1 MRVKVL
7 ASGSK
12 GNATLVETKF
22 TKVLIDVG
30 LSYRELKKRLA
41 SVQTNVEDIGAVF
54 ITHEHSDHIKGLNTF
69 LKRHQIPVYL
79 SEGSY
84 NAIVGEKKIG
94 VEHPSFN
101 VIEEDQLIQIQDFN
115 FHPFLISHDAY
126 EPFGYCVYEGN
137 KKLVYLT
144 DTGFVSQQNEERIRN
159 ADIYILETNHNVEM
173 LMGTNRP
180 WYLKQ
185 RILGDLG
192 HLCNEDAFDVL
203 ARVRGDDTKYVYM
216 AHISEEA
223 NSVDLLKLTVEDYY
237 TQEKDY
243 RLNFMI
249 AHQHQVSE
257 IVEV

>member
-12 GNATLVETKF
+12 GNATLIETRN

-30 LSYRELKKRLA
+30 ISYRTLKQKLE
-41 SVQTNVEDIGAVF
+41 SVNTKIDDIGAIF
-54 ITHEHSDHIKGLNTF
+54 ITHEHSDHIKGLNTY
-69 LKRHQIPVYL
+69 LIRHQIPVFL

-84 NAIVGEKKIG
+84 NAIVTEKRIG
-94 VEHPSFN
+94 QDFQHFN
-101 VIEEDQLIQIQDFN
+101 IIQEDQNIEFNDFL
-115 FHPFLISHDAY
+115 FQPFRVSHDAY
-126 EPFGYCVYEGN
+126 EPFGYQVYEGE

-144 DTGFVSQQNEERIRN
+144 DTGIVSQQNLERIKN

-192 HLCNEDAFDVL
+192 HLCNEDALDVL
-203 ARVRGDDTKYVYM
+203 SRVRGDQTKYVYM

-223 NSVDLLKLTVEDYY
+223 NSLDLLRLTVEDYCR
-237 TQEKDY
+237 QENDY
-243 RLNFMI
+243 QINFMI
-249 AHQHQVSE
+249 AHQNQVSE
-257 IVEV
+257 IVEI